1 MKWAALIALCGLL
14 LLPRTAS
21 AHDVPDEVAIKIFLK
36 PVSLNP
42 ESGRML
48 MLVRIPASALID
60 ILFPTRPESDWLD
73 LQQIDGFAREGAK
86 VWVADLLSVREGGR
100 LLPAPQ
106 VVAVRISQ
114 IGNPA
119 FDSFESALQH
129 VNGDRL
135 PPDTLLTQDQALVD
149 ALLEAP
155 IQSPRSDFTFEPR
168 FARVGVRVTT
178 ALAFLPARGGI
189 REFEYEGDPEAFHL
203 DPNSTQAF
211 ARLVPAGLAHYFQHA
226 DYLLFLVCVALI
238 LARVQTLVPF
248 AAAFAVA
255 QSVSLIGYG
264 FGLAPPDAW
273 IPLWGILIS
282 AATVYAGI
290 EAIVGAEDAD
300 KRWGLAIAAGLLFG
314 SGYIFA
320 LKPLIQ
326 FGGMHRFASVVAF
339 NTGILISYSLALILL
354 FVAVR
359 ILLRVSSAPRIAS
372 ILAAAVVLRVSWH
385 RMLDRAQD
393 FSLASMSFPAV
404 SDSTLTIAGVA
415 VAAAF
420 TAYAYRTRR
429 IASPR

>member
-14 LLPRTAS
+14 LCSGTAS

-36 PVSLNP
+36 P
-42 ESGRML
+42 ESSRML

-73 LQQIDGFAREGAK
+73 MRQIDGFALEGAK
-86 VWVADLLSVREGGR
+86 VWVADLLSVREGGQ

-106 VVAVRISQ
+106 VVAVRISR

-135 PPDTLLTQDQALVD
+135 PPDTLLTQDQAMVD

-155 IQSPRSDFTFEPR
+155 IQSARSDFSFEPR

-178 ALAFLPARGGI
+178 TLAFLPAEGGI
-189 REFEYEGDPEAFHL
+189 QQFEYDGDPETFHL
-203 DPNSTQAF
+203 DPSWSQAS
-211 ARLVPAGLAHYFQHA
+211 ARLVPAGFAHFFQHA
-226 DYLLFLVCVALI
+226 DYLLFLLCVALI
-238 LARVQTLVPF
+238 FARFQALAPF
-248 AAAFAVA
+248 AAAFAAA
-255 QSVSLIGYG
+255 QSVALIGYE

-282 AATVYAGI
+282 ATTVYAGI
-290 EAIVGAEDAD
+290 EAIVSAGDEE
-300 KRWGLAIAAGLLFG
+300 KRWALAVAAGLLFG
-314 SGYIFA
+314 SGYSFA
-320 LKPLIQ
+320 LRPLIQ
-326 FGGMHRFASVVAF
+326 FGGTHRLVSVLAF
-339 NTGILISYSLALILL
+339 NSGILISYILALVLL
-354 FVAVR
+354 FAAVR
-359 ILLRVSSAPRIAS
+359 VLSRFSSAPRIAA
-372 ILAAAVVLRVSWH
+372 IIAAAVVLRVSWH

-404 SDSTLTIAGVA
+404 SNSTLTLAGIA

-420 TAYAYRTRR
+420 AAYVFRTRR
-429 IASPR
+429 IASVR